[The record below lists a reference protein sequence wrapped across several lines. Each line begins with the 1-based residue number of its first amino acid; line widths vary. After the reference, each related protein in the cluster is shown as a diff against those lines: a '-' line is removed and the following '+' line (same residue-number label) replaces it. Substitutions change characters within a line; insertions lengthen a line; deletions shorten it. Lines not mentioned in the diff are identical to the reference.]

1 VITETNQRT
10 RVALVIVATLS
21 LLVAPMNSFGFWGDD
36 DRVDMSFKEVFPQAF
51 YKKSYFG
58 WVLLGTTIVAAAA
71 ISYATAGAGAPAA
84 ATGVGSVASAIG
96 GGGAGSYMAGLS
108 MVGGW
113 VGGNAMVGAAI
124 LNGIS
129 LGLGGGTAAFPTR
142 IGDSAVQYLAEEFEE
157 NDSDLLEAASDKDEA
172 AWAEATEFRNVLV
185 ESAEIMGNAAL
196 ERANSPQDMLV
207 LGLINRNVGN
217 DDLGDALIDNI
228 PIDRLTSTGY
238 LSYVQA
244 VMKTENGHLDE
255 AVQLLRQVRESDPYA
270 IEPTL
275 LLINLMGHQGFLK
288 NEQEMQAIVRA
299 TEKSFDKDEYD
310 TNYGLLALN
319 YRMAS
324 MHFLAGKYDEAQRW
338 YESAYESIPF
348 IQERFGARPIRNLV
362 RLGIANS
369 LYAQGKTV
377 EAEALMNEILD
388 DADGYEQKQALLV
401 QYVGNK

>member
-1 VITETNQRT
+1 
-10 RVALVIVATLS
+10 
-21 LLVAPMNSFGFWGDD
+21 
-36 DRVDMSFKEVFPQAF
+36 
-51 YKKSYFG
+51 
-58 WVLLGTTIVAAAA
+58 
-71 ISYATAGAGAPAA
+71 
-84 ATGVGSVASAIG
+84 
-96 GGGAGSYMAGLS
+96 
-108 MVGGW
+108 
-113 VGGNAMVGAAI
+113 
-124 LNGIS
+124 
-129 LGLGGGTAAFPTR
+129 
-142 IGDSAVQYLAEEFEE
+142 VQYRAEEFEE